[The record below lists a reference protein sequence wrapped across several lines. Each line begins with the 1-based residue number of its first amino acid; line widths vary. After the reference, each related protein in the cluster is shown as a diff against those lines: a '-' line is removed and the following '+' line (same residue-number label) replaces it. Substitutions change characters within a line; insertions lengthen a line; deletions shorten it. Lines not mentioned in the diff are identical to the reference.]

1 MAKFYGIIGYGTQGE
16 IEPGI
21 YEDMIIEKKYQGELL
36 KNYKSQRSTD
46 NVIDNI
52 TISNQVS
59 IIADPY
65 ATEHFFDI
73 KYIRFK
79 YPKLGGVW
87 KVTDVT
93 VEYPRL
99 TLSIGGVYN
108 GPTSETS
115 TDIGGDSWE

>member
-21 YEDMIIEKKYQGELL
+21 YEDMIVEKKYQGELL

-59 IIADPY
+59 IIADPLNI
-65 ATEHFFDI
+65 FSI
-73 KYIRFK
+73 
-79 YPKLGGVW
+79 
-87 KVTDVT
+87 
-93 VEYPRL
+93 
-99 TLSIGGVYN
+99 LSISNLNIQNSVEFGK
-108 GPTSETS
+108 
-115 TDIGGDSWE
+115 SWM